1 VTIQAR
7 IEQLE
12 ADRQSQVLVLAASQ
26 LEIEMLPPLYE
37 ALSRIGSCQNL
48 DVVFYSRGGVVNA
61 ARRIA
66 LLLREF
72 AGRVRFLVPHYCE
85 SAGTVTALSA
95 DEIIAGPLAIFSP
108 IDPLLSSAGTAAGS
122 GPLSL
127 SAQDLRLFGE
137 MSSEWFGLEPREA
150 KARALSVL
158 CDNIFPSTLTSFY
171 RATLE
176 MQSICTELL
185 SRHMTD
191 AAADDAR
198 RQAIA
203 AKLIFGYHSHTY
215 ALTRDDL
222 KALGLP
228 IRTDAA
234 VEAQIWP
241 IACTLRS
248 IIGPGARTSVEDD
261 WFDALIATRHGA
273 VARRRSEELPGRW
286 QDWTE

>member
-1 VTIQAR
+1 VTIQTR

-12 ADRQSQVLVLAASQ
+12 TDRQSQVLVLAASQ
-26 LEIEMLPPLYE
+26 LEIELLPSLYE
-37 ALSRIGSCQNL
+37 ALSRLGPCQDL

-95 DEIIAGPLAIFSP
+95 DEITAGPLAIFSP
-108 IDPLLSSAGTAAGS
+108 IDPLLSSAGTTAGG

-137 MSSEWFGLEPREA
+137 MSSEWFGLEPHEA

-185 SRHMTD
+185 SRHM
-191 AAADDAR
+191 ADDGDGR
-198 RQAIA
+198 QQAIA

-222 KALGLP
+222 QALGLP
-228 IRTDAA
+228 IRADAA
-234 VEAQIWP
+234 VEAQTWP
-241 IACTLRS
+241 IARTLRS
-248 IIGPGARTSVEDD
+248 IIGPGARASVEDD
-261 WFDALIATRHGA
+261 WFDAFIATRHGA
-273 VARRRSEELPGRW
+273 VVRRRSEELPGRW

>member
-1 VTIQAR
+1 VTIQAC

-12 ADRQSQVLVLAASQ
+12 TERQSQVLVLAASQ
-26 LEIEMLPPLYE
+26 LEIELLPSLYE
-37 ALSRIGSCQNL
+37 ALSRLGRCQEL

-108 IDPLLSSAGTAAGS
+108 IDPLLSSAGTAAGG

-137 MSSEWFGLEPREA
+137 MSSEWFGLEPNEA

-185 SRHMTD
+185 SRHM
-191 AAADDAR
+191 ADDEDGR
-198 RQAIA
+198 LQAIA

-222 KALGLP
+222 RALGLP

-234 VEAQIWP
+234 VEATTWP
-241 IACTLRS
+241 IARTLRAL
-248 IIGPGARTSVEDD
+248 IGPGARASVEDD
-261 WFDALIATRHGA
+261 WFDAFIATRHGA
-273 VARRRSEELPGRW
+273 AARRRSEDLPGRW

>member
-1 VTIQAR
+1 VTIQAS

-26 LEIEMLPPLYE
+26 LEIELLPPLYE
-37 ALSRIGSCQNL
+37 ALSRIGSCQDL

-108 IDPLLSSAGTAAGS
+108 IDPLLSSAGAAAGG

-137 MSSEWFGLEPREA
+137 MSSEWFGLAPHEA

-191 AAADDAR
+191 ADDGR

-222 KALGLP
+222 HALGLP

-234 VEAQIWP
+234 VEAQTWP
-241 IACTLRS
+241 IARTLRS
-248 IIGPGARTSVEDD
+248 IIGPGARASVEDD
-261 WFDALIATRHGA
+261 WFDAFIATRHGA
-273 VARRRSEELPGRW
+273 VVRRRSEELPGRW
-286 QDWTE
+286 QDWAE